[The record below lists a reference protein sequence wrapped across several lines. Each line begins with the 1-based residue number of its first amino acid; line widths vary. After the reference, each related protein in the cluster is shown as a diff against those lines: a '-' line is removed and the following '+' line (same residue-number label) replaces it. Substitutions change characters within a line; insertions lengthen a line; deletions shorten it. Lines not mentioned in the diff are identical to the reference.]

1 MEMLKQSQGLVQHQ
15 AELSTRM
22 VCGKGAGCSQHYLAF
37 CPTLVMSSWV
47 KPQARATGVWLQC
60 DGAPGVRGTVSAARF
75 AHSYLIHAQEGY
87 FLTCMVL

>member
-1 MEMLKQSQGLVQHQ
+1 M
-15 AELSTRM
+15 
-22 VCGKGAGCSQHYLAF
+22 
-37 CPTLVMSSWV
+37 